1 MNVLVVHAHPDPGSL
16 VAAAKDRALRG
27 LAAGGHD
34 VRFTDL
40 YAEGFSPELTAEE
53 EQRHLEPGVAPGLER
68 HAEDLQWCEVLVL
81 VHPTWWSGQPAILK
95 GWMDRVW
102 ASGVAW
108 TLPEGADRLRPGLRN
123 VRRIVGVTTHG
134 SSKWVNCIQGESGK
148 RTMTRSL
155 RLMCHPRC
163 RTSWI
168 ALYGVDRADDA
179 TRARFLDRVE
189 HRLARL

>member
-1 MNVLVVHAHPDPGSL
+1 VKVLVVHAHPDPGSL
-16 VAAAKDRALRG
+16 VAAAKDRVLRG
-27 LAAGGHD
+27 LAAAGHE
-34 VRFTDL
+34 VRLTDL
-40 YAEGFSPELTAEE
+40 YEEGFEPELTADEE
-53 EQRHLEPGVAPGLER
+53 HRHLEPGVAEGLER
-68 HAEDLQWCEVLVL
+68 HADDLRWCDALVL

-108 TLPEGADRLRPGLRN
+108 TLPDGADRLRPGLRN

-134 SSKWVNCIQGESGK
+134 SSKWVNSIQGESGK

-168 ALYGVDRADDA
+168 ALYGVDRADEA
-179 TRARFLDRVE
+179 ARARFLDRVE
-189 HRLARL
+189 RRLAHL